1 VPAGILIEWLLLTGH
16 HMSEQTFITGKD
28 CALEESIARMQ
39 ALLDDAGFDIE
50 EVHWNNPVANV
61 WSVHIRD
68 RNCPL
73 LFTNGK
79 GVSR

>member
-1 VPAGILIEWLLLTGH
+1 MALLTGY

-39 ALLDDAGFDIE
+39 SLLADAGFDIE
-50 EVHWNNPVANV
+50 EVHWINPVANV

-68 RNCPL
+68 RNL
-73 LFTNGK
+73 SLIHI
-79 GVSR
+79 